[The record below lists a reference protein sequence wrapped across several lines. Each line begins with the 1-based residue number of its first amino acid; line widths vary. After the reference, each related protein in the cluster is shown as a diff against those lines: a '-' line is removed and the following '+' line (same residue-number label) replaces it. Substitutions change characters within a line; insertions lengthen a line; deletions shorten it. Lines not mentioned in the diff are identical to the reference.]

1 MHFPRTTPPL
11 RFYDGRLCRG
21 RVVLAEDDDEMRSLL
36 ASRLRKDGFEVLEA
50 QDGAELEALIEAAH
64 EARSLSSG
72 SIVDL
77 VISDARMP
85 QQSGLDALQG
95 LRKND
100 ADTPF
105 ILITAFGDTHTH
117 SEAFRLGAN
126 AVFDKPF
133 EVDDLCT
140 AVINLVPEGALPDG

>member
-1 MHFPRTTPPL
+1 M
-11 RFYDGRLCRG
+11 RL
-21 RVVLAEDDDEMRSLL
+21 LL
-36 ASRLRKDGFEVLEA
+36 AARLRQDGFAVLEA
-50 QDGAELEALIEAAH
+50 RDGSELSTLIDAAH
-64 EARSLSSG
+64 EARSLSPKT
-72 SIVDL
+72 IVDL

-85 QQSGLDALQG
+85 YRSGLDALAV

-100 ADTPF
+100 AETPF

-117 SEAFRLGAN
+117 SEAFRLGAS

-140 AVINLVPEGALPDG
+140 AVINLVPN

>member
-1 MHFPRTTPPL
+1 MPIFATLPRT
-11 RFYDGRLCRG
+11 RVYDGQLSRG
-21 RVVLAEDDDEMRSLL
+21 RIVLAEDDDDMRTLL
-36 ASRLRKDGFEVLEA
+36 AARLRQDGFSVLEA
-50 QDGAELEALIEAAH
+50 RDGEELSTLIDAAH
-64 EARSLSSG
+64 EARSLAPEA
-72 SIVDL
+72 IVDL

-85 QQSGLDALQG
+85 YQSGLDALAV

-100 ADTPF
+100 VETPF

-117 SEAFRLGAN
+117 SEAFRLGAT

-140 AVINLVPEGALPDG
+140 AVINLVPN

>member
-1 MHFPRTTPPL
+1 MHISRTTPQL
-11 RFYDGRLCRG
+11 RFHNGRPWRG
-21 RVVLAEDDDEMRSLL
+21 RILLAEDDHEMRNLL

-50 QDGAELEALIEAAH
+50 CDGGE
-64 EARSLSSG
+64 LSSLIDAVNEDRLLT
-72 SIVDL
+72 SNAIVDL

-85 QQSGLDALQG
+85 HRSGLDALQG
-95 LRKND
+95 LRETD
-100 ADTPF
+100 AKTPF

-117 SEAFRLGAN
+117 SEAFRLGIN

-140 AVINLVPEGALPDG
+140 AVINLMPNVA

>member
-1 MHFPRTTPPL
+1 MHVSRKSPHVRI
-11 RFYDGRLCRG
+11 YNGRVCRG
-21 RVVLAEDDDEMRSLL
+21 RVVLAEDDNEMRNLL
-36 ASRLRKDGFEVLEA
+36 ASRLRRDGFEVLEA
-50 QDGAELEALIEAAH
+50 CDGSELSTLIDAAH
-64 EARSLSSG
+64 EDRLLTSDP
-72 SIVDL
+72 IVDV

-85 QQSGLDALQG
+85 HRSGLDALEG

-100 ADTPF
+100 PQTPF

-140 AVINLVPEGALPDG
+140 AVINLVPAA

>member
-1 MHFPRTTPPL
+1 MQFSQSLPRIRL
-11 RFYDGRLCRG
+11 YDGHLSRG
-21 RVVLAEDDDEMRSLL
+21 RILLAEDDDEMRALL
-36 ASRLRKDGFEVLEA
+36 ASRLRSDGFDVLEA
-50 QDGAELEALIEAAH
+50 RDGGELSTLIDAAH
-64 EARSLSSG
+64 EARSIVPG
-72 SIVDL
+72 TIVDV

-85 QQSGLDALQG
+85 HLSGLDALEG

-100 ADTPF
+100 VETPF

-117 SEAFRLGAN
+117 SEAYRLGAN

-140 AVINLVPEGALPDG
+140 AVINFVPN